1 MSIMRKQTQSL
12 LRGGALALALV
23 TFEPAVLFADEGGV
37 SFWLP
42 GLFGSLAAVPQP
54 TPGWSLLTFTY
65 YTNVSAGA
73 DVAAARE
80 VQIGR
85 FNPTLTTNLS
95 ANLHAQVGL
104 QWVQPNYAFATP
116 VLGGQLTMGIGGL
129 FGRSSADLAGTL
141 TTTLGPLVSVR
152 SENVSSAVT
161 GFGDLYPV
169 AMLKWHNGVH
179 NYMVY
184 ATGDIPVGAYDP
196 NRLAN
201 LSIGHGAADGGG
213 GYTYLDP
220 KAGHEFTAVTG
231 LTYNFK
237 NVDTGYQ
244 NGIDWHLDWGASKY
258 LSKQLFVGAVGYFYQ
273 QLTADSGQAPV
284 LGEFK
289 SRVIGIGPQLGYLF
303 PVGDMQGYLNLKS
316 YYEFAAEN
324 RPSGWNAWVTF
335 VISPAEKPT
344 PSATAKPMVY
354 K

>member
-1 MSIMRKQTQSL
+1 M
-12 LRGGALALALV
+12 GGSALALALV
-23 TFEPAVLFADEGGV
+23 APTALFADEGGV

-54 TPGWSLLTFTY
+54 TPGWSFVTFSY

-80 VQIGR
+80 IQIGR
-85 FNPTLTTNLS
+85 FTPTADGQPVREHS
-95 ANLHAQVGL
+95 RPVGL

-116 VLGGQLTMGIGGL
+116 VLGGQLTLGMGAFL
-129 FGRSSADLAGTL
+129 GRSSTDLTGTL

-152 SENVSSAVT
+152 GENISSAVT

-169 AMLKWHNGVH
+169 AMLKWHDGVH

-196 NRLAN
+196 SRLAN
-201 LSIGHGAADGGG
+201 LGIGHGAIDGGA
-213 GYTYLDP
+213 GYTYLRPED
-220 KAGHEFTAVTG
+220 GSRILGGTG

-273 QLTADSGQAPV
+273 QLTADMGQAPI

-303 PVGDMQGYLNLKS
+303 PVADMQGYS
-316 YYEFAAEN
+316 
-324 RPSGWNAWVTF
+324 
-335 VISPAEKPT
+335 I
-344 PSATAKPMVY
+344 
-354 K
+354 